1 VFLGRSTRWLE
12 RNLKLWVEDLK
23 LWVEKERL
31 SNELLSSPNPRMFRL
46 NTMKRLHRKIWTPEE
61 DNLLRTLLENGRSVT
76 IAAETLTRTVT
87 AVKGRASLLRIS
99 CKRNAGSKKPTL
111 RDDPDAPA

>member
-1 VFLGRSTRWLE
+1 VFLRRSTCWLE
-12 RNLKLWVEDLK
+12 RNLKLWVKDLK
-23 LWVEKERL
+23 LWVERL

-87 AVKGRASLLRIS
+87 AIKGRASILRIS

-111 RDDPDAPA
+111 RDDRDDPA